1 MKGWRHEL
9 PRKIV
14 QPKLLYPSMPDD
26 LHPSIA
32 TTTDD
37 DDGRADGGDGRT
49 DDDDNDDGQTDG
61 RRRRTRIRICGRI
74 KKQRRY
80 ARLAATNEFIPVVA
94 FLTSLAEHFS
104 NLKHR

>member
-37 DDGRADGGDGRT
+37 DDGRADGDDGRT
-49 DDDDNDDGQTDG
+49 DDDNDDGQTDDDEG
-61 RRRRTRIRICGRI
+61 RAFGFAEGS
-74 KKQRRY
+74 KS
-80 ARLAATNEFIPVVA
+80 NVA
-94 FLTSLAEHFS
+94 MRAWLPQTSLS
-104 NLKHR
+104 LW